1 MKMTTRPKAKQRNI
15 VVVVTPGVSL
25 LDIAGPCDVFN
36 FASNIAKEENIHEA
50 AYNIILA
57 SATRASRALTAP
69 GVMLANLIPVWEIT
83 VAIDTLI
90 IAGSPVARLEKPD
103 EPFYKWLR
111 EAHKK
116 TQRTA
121 SVCVG
126 AFVLAKAGILKNQQA
141 TTHWEYAEKLQ
152 SNFPS
157 LRVDD
162 HLFVASNRRVYTSGG
177 ISSGID
183 LSLKLVEEDL
193 GREIAAKVARK
204 LVVPLR
210 RTGNQGG
217 QFGALLSADDLDAR
231 LVRCLREWL
240 DANLTKHVTVDQM
253 AGQANMSPRNF
264 ARVFA
269 QETRLT
275 PGKFLEKL
283 RVEKAKQLL
292 ESTDLRLKQISAQ
305 CGLGSLIS
313 MRRTFLRHVSI
324 SPASYRNSFQKSAVS

>member
-1 MKMTTRPKAKQRNI
+1 MIQSFRSKAKQKNI
-15 VVVVTPGVSL
+15 VVVVTPGVAL

-36 FASNIAKEENIHEA
+36 FANQIAREEKLHPEA
-50 AYNIILA
+50 YLIIMA
-57 SATRASRALTAP
+57 SATRAHRATTGP
-69 GVMLANLIPVWEIT
+69 GVVLANLIPVWEIT
-83 VAIDTLI
+83 AAIDTLI

-103 EPFYKWLR
+103 EAFYQWLR

-126 AFVLAKAGILKNQQA
+126 AFVLAKAGILKNQKA
-141 TTHWEYAEKLQ
+141 TTHWEYAKQLQ
-152 SNFPS
+152 SSFPS

-162 HLFVASNRRVYTSGG
+162 HLFVASNKRVYTSGG

-210 RTGNQGG
+210 RTGTQGG
-217 QFGALLSADDLDAR
+217 QFGALLSAVELNTKLASGVKD
-231 LVRCLREWL
+231 WL
-240 DANLTKHVTVDQM
+240 DSNLTKHVTVEQM
-253 AGQANMSPRNF
+253 ADQANMSPRNF

-269 QETRLT
+269 KETRLT

-283 RVEKAKQLL
+283 RVEKAKQML
-292 ESTDLRLKQISAQ
+292 EETDLRLKQISAR

-324 SPASYRNSFQKSAVS
+324 SPSGYRNTFQKSAV